1 MKEASISSIIVRT
14 VIAAIVLSFISLYFT
29 ILSSSERKLI
39 YGTTLPIALL
49 YALYSSNFFTPR
61 IGIIAGLII
70 GVFAGVIWEF
80 LNRKMEVAHL
90 DYYYRTHCNYFVNH

>member
-1 MKEASISSIIVRT
+1 MVQ
-14 VIAAIVLSFISLYFT
+14 LC
-29 ILSSSERKLI
+29 
-39 YGTTLPIALL
+39 LL
-49 YALYSSNFFTPR
+49 RFYMPYIRSNFFTPR

>member
-1 MKEASISSIIVRT
+1 MPYIR
-14 VIAAIVLSFISLYFT
+14 
-29 ILSSSERKLI
+29 
-39 YGTTLPIALL
+39 
-49 YALYSSNFFTPR
+49 SNFFTPR